1 MNLKSKFTSR
11 KFLVAVAGVISG
23 VVLIVNGS
31 TTEGMTTI
39 VASVVAYLAAEG
51 IVDFAGVKSKADA
64 QYAASGE
71 NQGSD
76 ECDNVAQEIKSDE
89 FPGNVVKGFKE

>member
-1 MNLKSKFTSR
+1 MNTLKPKLTSR
-11 KFLVAVAGVISG
+11 KFLVAVAGIVSG
-23 VVLIVNGS
+23 IVLLSNGS

-51 IVDFAGVKSKADA
+51 LIDFAGVKNKAA
-64 QYAASGE
+64 GQIAASGE

-76 ECDNVAQEIKSDE
+76 ECDNSVAD
-89 FPGNVVKGFKE
+89 

>member
-1 MNLKSKFTSR
+1 MNTLKSKLTSR
-11 KFLVAVAGVISG
+11 KFLVAVAGIVSGIALIS
-23 VVLIVNGS
+23 NGS

-71 NQGSD
+71 IEDEDDSFVVQGFTD
-76 ECDNVAQEIKSDE
+76 
-89 FPGNVVKGFKE
+89 